1 MIMSNQ
7 SVFHILLNLIYKYE
21 KYAYLYY
28 MLFQK
33 DKNVVIVYC
42 RTRDQTEDIA
52 NLLSKKG
59 LKALAYHGG
68 NYNITLGDS
77 VLNYFCFHRTKQQ

>member
-1 MIMSNQ
+1 
-7 SVFHILLNLIYKYE
+7 
-21 KYAYLYY
+21 

-52 NLLSKKG
+52 NMLNKKG
-59 LKALAYHGG
+59 LKSLAYHGG
-68 NYNITLGDS
+68 NNHIT
-77 VLNYFCFHRTKQQ
+77 